1 VTHFL
6 TALCC
11 AHNDISLY
19 FACSLTSARQVAVAC
34 FTAALS
40 GWFSALANVG
50 ARRSPHAMTVATVL
64 CINEL
69 PQLQS
74 APVTVLARLRDNHA
88 TQRREM
94 TKKRLLG
101 PSPRRGGLSQEEIL
115 QHEFPL
121 PPSKR
126 TTAGSARYLSIIRL
140 RSSLSFDRLIEST
153 AVRACEWIECRW
165 PATRHDTHPIP
176 NS

>member
-1 VTHFL
+1 MTHFL

-64 CINEL
+64 YINEL

-94 TKKRLLG
+94 TIKRLLG
-101 PSPRRGGLSQEEIL
+101 PSPRRDGLPQEKIL
-115 QHEFPL
+115 QHRLPFP
-121 PPSKR
+121 PYKR
-126 TTAGSARYLSIIRL
+126 ATAGATGYLPIFCL
-140 RSSLSFDRLIEST
+140 RPSLSFDHLIERI
-153 AVRACEWIECRW
+153 AVRACEWIECSW
-165 PATRHDTHPIP
+165 PAPRHDTPPIH
-176 NS
+176 SS